1 MDRKAS
7 HTSYSAWG
15 KKRGRHDDSN
25 TSVSLA
31 GTSLSSP
38 VLGSVV
44 FDLTFLSE
52 VTRQHGTIKDIHAQV
67 IDNRTAVIIGRPI
80 IRGNHLVRKI
90 PLYFDEIPSSKPYLS
105 QPVVPVTTPV
115 TSRARCRGTESCDT
129 CAPFVAQGYSD
140 TLCSLSVLRTDHP
153 HVPTKT
159 TTAPCRSVCSPPT
172 D

>member
-1 MDRKAS
+1 MVPHICMDRKAS
-7 HTSYSAWG
+7 QTSYSAWG

-38 VLGSVV
+38 ILGSVV

-67 IDNRTAVIIGRPI
+67 IDSRIAVIIGRPI

-90 PLYFDEIPSSKPYLS
+90 PLYFDQIPSSKPYLS

-129 CAPFVAQGYSD
+129 CAPFVAQGYSVCKNMSISMIF
-140 TLCSLSVLRTDHP
+140 TAKSQSIYTSISLLM
-153 HVPTKT
+153 
-159 TTAPCRSVCSPPT
+159 
-172 D
+172 